1 MCFYFRASK
10 KVLEMLNEKYKN
22 LEDELRNEF
31 ASADHNYNG
40 FQHPSTPVITGA
52 EPERVQLMNWG
63 LIPHWAKDRSIQN
76 NTLNAKIETL
86 AEKPSF
92 RNVLSNRCLVFADG
106 FYEWQWLDP
115 AGKQKQKYLIT
126 LQDEQPFAFAGL
138 WSRWNDPA
146 SGLSLNTYT
155 LITRPADELMSRI
168 HNSTLRMPWIL
179 QPQDEQAYL
188 RGGAVLDTE
197 HRLVA
202 RAV

>member
-31 ASADHNYNG
+31 ADHDYNG
-40 FQHPSTPVITGA
+40 FQHPSTPVVTQA
-52 EPERVQLMNWG
+52 EPGRVQLMNWG

-76 NTLNAKIETL
+76 NTLNAKMETL

-92 RNVLSNRCLVFADG
+92 RNVLNNRCLVFADG

-126 LQDEQPFAFAGL
+126 LPDAQPFAFAGL
-138 WSRWNDPA
+138 WSRWNDPQT
-146 SGLSLNTYT
+146 GFPLNTYT

-168 HNSTLRMPWIL
+168 HNSKLRMPWIL
-179 QPQDEQAYL
+179 QPGDEQAYL
-188 RGGAVLDTE
+188 HGEAVAQTE

-202 RAV
+202 TAV

>member
-31 ASADHNYNG
+31 VHTDREYNG
-40 FQHPSTPVITGA
+40 FQHPSTPVVTSA

-76 NTLNAKIETL
+76 NTLNAKMETL

-138 WSRWNDPA
+138 WSHWNDPLT
-146 SGLSLNTYT
+146 GLSLKTYT

-168 HNSTLRMPWIL
+168 HNNKLRMPWIL
-179 QPQDEQAYL
+179 QPGDERTYL
-188 RGGAVLDTE
+188 QGGAVVDTE